1 MKNFKIRALQSAL
14 LASCL
19 GLCHPTAQAAY
30 ACTLNVTP
38 ISMLYSP
45 TFATEAVMTGSFSF
59 TCTRALTDAATLAWD
74 LAADNGIHPAGQN
87 SRVQLGATANR
98 YTYNLYKTAPY
109 TNANRWQ
116 TANANNR
123 FSGTLAF
130 GTALVASYPATTYY
144 ARMAPGLP
152 AQPAGIYTDT
162 TTATL
167 RIDTT
172 ATVLTTA
179 QFDITVTTQNECQF
193 STVPTP
199 INLSYTA
206 LQTTVAIGTSNFQAR
221 CTPGMPYSL
230 ALDTSSSTLLGLY
243 YSLALSAATGTG
255 SGLPQPFSVTATVPA
270 NQAGTCATSS
280 CSDSQTRAV
289 IITY

>member
-1 MKNFKIRALQSAL
+1 MKRHTWHAIQMAL
-14 LASCL
+14 LAG
-19 GLCHPTAQAAY
+19 GLSLSHQTAQAAY

-38 ISMLYSP
+38 IGMLYSP

-59 TCTRALTDAATLAWD
+59 SCTRALTDPATLAWD
-74 LAADNGIHPAGQN
+74 LAADNGIHAAGAN
-87 SRVQLGATANR
+87 SRVQLGATTSR
-98 YTYNLYKTAPY
+98 YIYNLYKTAPY

-123 FSGTLAF
+123 FSGSLAF
-130 GTALVASYPATTYY
+130 GTSLSASWPATTFFT
-144 ARMAPGLP
+144 RMTALQA
-152 AQPAGIYTDT
+152 AQTAGVYTDT
-162 TTATL
+162 VTATL

-172 ATVLTTA
+172 ATVLNTA
-179 QFDITVTTQNECQF
+179 QFDVTVTTQNECQF

-206 LQTTVAIGTSNFQAR
+206 LQTTVATGTSNFQAR

-230 ALDTSSSTLLGLY
+230 ALDASSATLLGLY
-243 YSLALSAATGTG
+243 YSLALNATTSSGT
-255 SGLPQPFSVTATVPA
+255 GLPQPFSVTATLPA
-270 NQAGTCATSS
+270 NQAGTCATGS
-280 CSDSQTRAV
+280 CNGSQARSV